1 MQSYAQNRAWCT
13 DAVAQFTCLG
23 NEAYFLICWPNDLC
37 RFSQSFF
44 KVSPIAYH
52 FFKQILIG
60 HDNQCACFIGAMEE
74 AILKLSSV
82 RRRFS
87 HFYGEGNGL
96 FGNMSNKTILCSK
109 SVCSSGM
116 KLLYVLSV
124 KPAQILNWS
133 TFENKSS
140 SERSSY
146 GQSKQLNKSVAGQL
160 SSPIKLKCIWGRKKT
175 ELKLTRVWGCAIFWP
190 PARPHGMHPGVSSY
204 VMEADSIWNMNA
216 FWWLMWYPSLP

>member
-1 MQSYAQNRAWCT
+1 M
-13 DAVAQFTCLG
+13 
-23 NEAYFLICWPNDLC
+23 
-37 RFSQSFF
+37 
-44 KVSPIAYH
+44 SPIANH

-60 HDNQCACFIGAMEE
+60 QDNQCACFIGAMVE
-74 AILKLSSV
+74 AILKRSSV
-82 RRRFS
+82 RRFS
-87 HFYGEGNGL
+87 HFYDEGNAL
-96 FGNMSNKTILCSK
+96 FGNMSNKTILCNQ

-160 SSPIKLKCIWGRKKT
+160 SSPIKLKCI
-175 ELKLTRVWGCAIFWP
+175 
-190 PARPHGMHPGVSSY
+190 
-204 VMEADSIWNMNA
+204 
-216 FWWLMWYPSLP
+216 